1 MTNDTRSAATSAEAE
16 AEAEAA
22 ASAEVENENESALMP
37 EQMLKLVKEQQMEME
52 RTQLAPIP
60 WMLGVWGVAWLVGF
74 LLLWSAAPASN
85 SPVSIPGPVAG
96 IGFGVLIGAAIAA
109 STVLG
114 IRIGRGVQGNSSF
127 AGAVYGISWGLC
139 GTAFG
144 TVGVALMNNGMSY
157 ELATLYYP
165 SAFALMAGTLY
176 VAGAALWHQKSMLVL
191 GIILLVTGSVSPFFG
206 APTNNLV
213 MALLGG
219 GTMLFMAILAA
230 VRLRRKA

>member
-1 MTNDTRSAATSAEAE
+1 MTHDDRSAAKPADTELDRE
-16 AEAEAA
+16 LH
-22 ASAEVENENESALMP
+22 SALELDEEDDSALTP
-37 EQMLKLVKEQQMEME
+37 EQMLKLVDDQQSDVV
-52 RTQLAPIP
+52 RKQLAPIP

-74 LLLWSAAPASN
+74 LLLWSAAPQSN
-85 SPVSIPGPVAG
+85 SLVTVSGPVAG

-127 AGAVYGISWGLC
+127 AGAVYGISWALC

-144 TVGVALMNNGMSY
+144 MVGVALRNNGMSY
-157 ELATLYYP
+157 ELATLYFP

-176 VAGAALWHQKSMLVL
+176 LAGAALWHQKSQLVL

-219 GTMLFMAILAA
+219 GTMLFMAVLAA
-230 VRLRRKA
+230 VRLRRTV

>member
-1 MTNDTRSAATSAEAE
+1 MTHDDRSTAKSARADLDRELGPE
-16 AEAEAA
+16 LELDD
-22 ASAEVENENESALMP
+22 ENESALTP
-37 EQMLKLVKEQQMEME
+37 QQMLKLVDDQQNDVV
-52 RTQLAPIP
+52 RKQLAPIP
-60 WMLGVWGVAWLVGF
+60 WMLGIWGVAWLVGF
-74 LLLWSAAPASN
+74 LLLWSAAPESN
-85 SPVSIPGPVAG
+85 SLVKVPGPVAG
-96 IGFGVLIGAAIAA
+96 IGFGVLIGAAIAT

-127 AGAVYGISWGLC
+127 AGAVYGISWALC

-144 TVGVALMNNGMSY
+144 AVGVALMNNGMSY

-176 VAGAALWHQKSMLVL
+176 LLGAALWHQKSMLVL